1 MHHRFLF
8 LPVLLASLMLAGCST
23 RASAE
28 SECRRQPP
36 GAYEDCMRRVNRQ
49 TCEDYEKERTRKQ
62 AAPDASDLLDPAQ
75 AWVPRLTHAVH
86 MRMRKLPP

>member
-1 MHHRFLF
+1 MHHR
-8 LPVLLASLMLAGCST
+8 VLLLSILLALLPLAGCSTRAWYEGT

-49 TCEDYEKERTRKQ
+49 TYEDYEKERTRQ
-62 AAPDASDLLDPAQ
+62 
-75 AWVPRLTHAVH
+75 
-86 MRMRKLPP
+86 

>member
-1 MHHRFLF
+1 MQHLT
-8 LPVLLASLMLAGCST
+8 LLLSALLVSLLLAGCGTRVWYESA

-49 TCEDYEKERTRKQ
+49 TYEDYEKERTRK
-62 AAPDASDLLDPAQ
+62 
-75 AWVPRLTHAVH
+75 
-86 MRMRKLPP
+86 